1 MMNEITVNGKS
12 VSIRRE
18 GNALW
23 VRLNDVI
30 ALLGEKKRPVEWL
43 RTKRSQACL
52 SRISEKLGK
61 PADELIK
68 TIHGGT
74 NEQKGTWCS
83 HSVILI
89 EVLEWCSVYAQFA
102 KDHMVYLAL
111 NGKTRKEAEEDL
123 KNSHPAA
130 YAFASLLNRLGDVY
144 SETSFFA
151 PLEPERETMVFDGRL
166 FELVK
171 ENPSDEEIE
180 ALNARFPQGVLY
192 MDCKLYLDI
201 LYVGLYKKEG

>member
-1 MMNEITVNGKS
+1 MKKEITINGKS
-12 VSIRRE
+12 VRIQRE

-30 ALLGEKKRPVEWL
+30 ALLGGKKNPAGWL
-43 RTKRSQACL
+43 RNKRAQACL
-52 SRISEKLGK
+52 SHLSEKLGK
-61 PADELIK
+61 STDELVR
-68 TIHGGT
+68 TNQGGT
-74 NEQKGTWCS
+74 DEQKGTWCS

-89 EVLEWCSVYAQFA
+89 EVSEWCSVHAQFA

-111 NGKTRKEAEEDL
+111 HGKTREEAVEDL

-130 YAFASLLNRLGDVY
+130 YAFACLNVGLGKAFGDT
-144 SETSFFA
+144 EFFA
-151 PLEPERETMVFDGRL
+151 PLEPKRETMIFDGRL

>member
-1 MMNEITVNGKS
+1 MMNEINVNGKS
-12 VSIRRE
+12 VRIQRE

-30 ALLGEKKRPVEWL
+30 ALLGEKKNPNNWL
-43 RTKRSQACL
+43 RNKRSQACL
-52 SRISEKLGK
+52 EYLSEKLGR
-61 PADELIK
+61 PVEGLVK
-68 TIHGGT
+68 TIQGGT
-74 NEQKGTWCS
+74 DEQKGTWCS
-83 HSVILI
+83 HIIIVT
-89 EVLEWCSVYAQFA
+89 EVAEWSSVYAKVA
-102 KDHMVYLAL
+102 KDIMLDFVL
-111 NGKTRKEAEEDL
+111 NGKTREEAAESLKE
-123 KNSHPAA
+123 SHPAE
-130 YAFASLLNRLGDVY
+130 YAFACLTVELGKAFGDM
-144 SETSFFA
+144 EFFA
-151 PLEPERETMVFDGRL
+151 PLEPERETVVFDGRL